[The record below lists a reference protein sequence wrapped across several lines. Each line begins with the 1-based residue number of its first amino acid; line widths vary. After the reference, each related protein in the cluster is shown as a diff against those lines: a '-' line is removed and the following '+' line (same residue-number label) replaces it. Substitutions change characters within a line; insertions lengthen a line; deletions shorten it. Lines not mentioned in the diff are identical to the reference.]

1 MGDRTNPASSFQCCD
16 SLTAMIT
23 RSTMMMGSN
32 AHLRGDV
39 DRLLDGVADAVGV
52 GGAGRRDPDR
62 VGRRIPRLDYALVD
76 GRSVRVLAR
85 GRGET
90 LPRARCEGI
99 ADLDPYRI
107 NVRLFIV
114 NIQYLLH

>member
-1 MGDRTNPASSFQCCD
+1 
-16 SLTAMIT
+16 
-23 RSTMMMGSN
+23 MGSN

-52 GGAGRRDPDR
+52 GGAGRDPHR
-62 VGRRIPRLDYALVD
+62 VGRRDSRLDYALVD

-107 NVRLFIV
+107 NDRLSIV
-114 NIQYLLH
+114 ILNTCCICRHYEYM